1 MDSLGP
7 RIKELRLEANLNKAA
22 LARRVGVSDVTISY
36 WESGAIRQ
44 IGHERLVALAQALD
58 CPLSRLLEGNRGD
71 RPAPLYLRRQPPAPW
86 QDPVAGRIEVPDDLL
101 PIPQGQGQR
110 WHKECY
116 LLTPAPGDTFDF
128 LGDHDLVALAP
139 TEDFREPGLYL
150 VEEDGQLWVRRV
162 SQREDGGLQFCGEGD
177 ATAHPAAHDTRLL
190 GMLLARWQASP
201 L

>member
-44 IGHERLVALAQALD
+44 IGHERLVALAQALE
-58 CPLSRLLEGNRGD
+58 CPLSRLLEGRGGH
-71 RPAPLYLRRQPPAPW
+71 RPAPLTLSRLPPAPW
-86 QDPVAGRIEVPDDLL
+86 QTSTAGGIEIPMDLL
-101 PIPQGQGQR
+101 FTPLLQDQQ

-128 LGDHDLVALAP
+128 LADNDLFAVAP
-139 TEDFREPGLYL
+139 TERFRQPGLYL
-150 VEEDGQLWVRRV
+150 IEEDDRLCVRRV
-162 SQREDGGLQFCGEGD
+162 ARREDGSLHFSAQD
-177 ATAHPAAHDTRLL
+177 DHSSYPADPDSRLL
-190 GMLLARWQASP
+190 GMLLARWQASA

>member
-44 IGHERLVALAQALD
+44 IGHERLVALAQALG

-86 QDPVAGRIEVPDDLL
+86 QDPAAGRIEVPDDLL
-101 PIPQGQGQR
+101 PLSHNPGQR

-116 LLTPAPGDTFDF
+116 LMTPAPGDTFDF
-128 LGDHDLVALAP
+128 LGNHDLVAVAP
-139 TEDFREPGLYL
+139 TEDFRQPGHYL
-150 VEEDGQLWVRRV
+150 VEEDGRLCVRRV
-162 SQREDGGLQFCGEGD
+162 SQQEDGGLQFSREGD
-177 ATAHPAAHDTRLL
+177 ATAYPAAPDTRLL
-190 GMLLARWQASP
+190 GILLAHWQASP

>member
-58 CPLSRLLEGNRGD
+58 CPLSRLLEGGREHH
-71 RPAPLYLRRQPPAPW
+71 PAPLILRRQPPAPW
-86 QDPVAGRIEVPDDLL
+86 QNSTAGGIEIPTALLSATLRQDP
-101 PIPQGQGQR
+101 Q

-128 LGDHDLVALAP
+128 LTDNDLIAVAP
-139 TEDFREPGLYL
+139 TERFRQPGLYL
-150 VEEDGQLWVRRV
+150 VEEDERLSVRRV
-162 SQREDGGLQFCGEGD
+162 SRGDDGSLRFSKQHD
-177 ATAHPAAHDTRLL
+177 DTSYAADPDSRLL
-190 GMLLARWQASP
+190 GMLLARWQASA

>member
-58 CPLSRLLEGNRGD
+58 CTLSRLLEGGGEH
-71 RPAPLYLRRQPPAPW
+71 RPTPLPLRHKLPAPW
-86 QDPVAGRIEVPDDLL
+86 QALAGSHIEVPRDLL
-101 PIPQGQGQR
+101 PASRRQKWQR
-110 WHKECY
+110 ECY

-128 LGDHDLVALAP
+128 LSNHDLVAVAP
-139 TEDFREPGLYL
+139 TDRFRQPGLYL
-150 VEEDGQLWVRRV
+150 VEENSQLCVRRV
-162 SQREDGGLQFCGEGD
+162 SKREDEALQFSKQDDD
-177 ATAHPAAHDTRLL
+177 APYPAAPDTRLV
-190 GMLLARWQASP
+190 GMLLARWQAST

>member
-44 IGHERLVALAQALD
+44 IGHERLVALAQALG
-58 CPLSRLLEGNRGD
+58 CPLSRLLEGDSGP
-71 RPAPLYLRRQPPAPW
+71 RPAPLALRRRPPAPW
-86 QDPVAGRIEVPDDLL
+86 QDAALGRIEIPGDLL
-101 PIPQGQGQR
+101 PQRQGPR

-128 LGDHDLVALAP
+128 LAEHDLVAVAP
-139 TEDFREPGLYL
+139 TERFRQPGLYL
-150 VEEDGQLWVRRV
+150 VEEEGQLCIRRV
-162 SQREDGGLQFCGEGD
+162 SQRKDGRLRFSGDNEASSAAAGL
-177 ATAHPAAHDTRLL
+177 DTRLL
-190 GMLLARWQASP
+190 GMLLARWQACP